1 MFRRWSAEGFIIIA
15 AVERP
20 MPETYERVTVEASAD
35 RSIRSIRLDN
45 GTGNVIDS
53 AVTEDLGAAIDAA
66 ADETAVDAIVL
77 GGTGGTFC
85 SGADLEEIAGLDRA
99 GGVRWLEDYHAVVDR
114 LRTTGKPTIA
124 AVDGDCVAGGQEL
137 AIACD
142 LIVAAESARFGQP
155 EVLVG
160 STAAAG
166 GVQLLPLM
174 IGERR
179 ARELLLTGRLLE
191 AEEAESIGLIN
202 RLVPDEDLEDE
213 AVGLALEV
221 VENASPQAYRTIKS
235 MLKRWHGL
243 GMAGWEAE
251 RELTAA
257 TWDSAEFRER
267 AAAFLAGEEL
277 ERRSFGGAAPRD
289 G

>member
-1 MFRRWSAEGFIIIA
+1 
-15 AVERP
+15 
-20 MPETYERVTVEASAD
+20 MPETYDCVTVEESAD
-35 RSIRSIRLDN
+35 RSIRSIRIDN
-45 GTGNVIDS
+45 GAGNVIDS
-53 AVTEDLGAAIDAA
+53 AVIDELGAAIEA
-66 ADETAVDAIVL
+66 ADGDGAVDAIVL
-77 GGTGGTFC
+77 GGGGDAFC
-85 SGADLEEIAGLDRA
+85 SGADLAEIAELDRTE
-99 GGVRWLEDYHAVVDR
+99 GVRWLEDYHAVVDR

-124 AVDGDCVAGGQEL
+124 AVRGDCVAGGHEL

-191 AEEAESIGLIN
+191 AEEAESVGLVN

-257 TWDSAEFRER
+257 TWDTAEFRER
-267 AAAFLAGEEL
+267 AAAFLDGEEL
-277 ERRSFGGAAPRD
+277 ERRSFGEPAPD
-289 G
+289 GDD